1 MTENS
6 KESQK
11 AQEKKNVFSKIKET
25 IDDKEEQLEILGT
38 FIRLGV
44 MVWAG
49 FIISLNYVSFPGL
62 SKDGGPKDITFIA
75 SVFTGCLATFSV
87 DVGKKKKEGKDGSK
101 PSAAIPTQILRI
113 DIGSTAAG
121 DRDLASRGSRV
132 IHVHSDFQT
141 LRFKLPD
148 TGIYFENF
156 EFGICVLPSTIL
168 IFYFCCD

>member
-11 AQEKKNVFSKIKET
+11 AQEKKNVFSKIKDT

-87 DVGKKKKEGKDGSK
+87 DVGKKKKEGKVGSK
-101 PSAAIPTQILRI
+101 SSAAIPTQILRI
-113 DIGSTAAG
+113 EQAPIKIVTESTSKK
-121 DRDLASRGSRV
+121 DV
-132 IHVHSDFQT
+132 
-141 LRFKLPD
+141 
-148 TGIYFENF
+148 
-156 EFGICVLPSTIL
+156 
-168 IFYFCCD
+168 

>member
-11 AQEKKNVFSKIKET
+11 AQEKKNVFSKIKDT
-25 IDDKEEQLEILGT
+25 IDDKEEHLEILGT

-101 PSAAIPTQILRI
+101 SSPSIPTQILRI
-113 DIGSTAAG
+113 EQAPIKIVTESTSKK
-121 DRDLASRGSRV
+121 DV
-132 IHVHSDFQT
+132 
-141 LRFKLPD
+141 
-148 TGIYFENF
+148 
-156 EFGICVLPSTIL
+156 
-168 IFYFCCD
+168 

>member
-6 KESQK
+6 KESSK
-11 AQEKKNVFSKIKET
+11 TQEKKNVFTKIKEN

-62 SKDGGPKDITFIA
+62 AKDGGPKDITFIA

-87 DVGKKKKEGKDGSK
+87 DVGKKKKDGKDGSK
-101 PSAAIPTQILRI
+101 PPSSSSLPTQILRI
-113 DIGSTAAG
+113 EQAPIKIVTETSPKKN
-121 DRDLASRGSRV
+121 V
-132 IHVHSDFQT
+132 
-141 LRFKLPD
+141 
-148 TGIYFENF
+148 
-156 EFGICVLPSTIL
+156 
-168 IFYFCCD
+168 

>member
-75 SVFTGCLATFSV
+75 SVFTGCLASFSV

-101 PSAAIPTQILRI
+101 SSPSIPTQILRI
-113 DIGSTAAG
+113 EQAPIKIVTESTSKK
-121 DRDLASRGSRV
+121 DV
-132 IHVHSDFQT
+132 
-141 LRFKLPD
+141 
-148 TGIYFENF
+148 
-156 EFGICVLPSTIL
+156 
-168 IFYFCCD
+168 

>member
-11 AQEKKNVFSKIKET
+11 TPQKKNVFSKIKDT

-87 DVGKKKKEGKDGSK
+87 DVGKKKKDGKDGSK
-101 PSAAIPTQILRI
+101 TSAAIPTQILRI
-113 DIGSTAAG
+113 EQAPIKIITESTG
-121 DRDLASRGSRV
+121 
-132 IHVHSDFQT
+132 
-141 LRFKLPD
+141 K
-148 TGIYFENF
+148 
-156 EFGICVLPSTIL
+156 
-168 IFYFCCD
+168 

>member
-11 AQEKKNVFSKIKET
+11 TPQKKNVFSKIKDT

-101 PSAAIPTQILRI
+101 TSAAIPTQILRI
-113 DIGSTAAG
+113 EQAPIKIVTESTSKK
-121 DRDLASRGSRV
+121 DV
-132 IHVHSDFQT
+132 
-141 LRFKLPD
+141 
-148 TGIYFENF
+148 
-156 EFGICVLPSTIL
+156 
-168 IFYFCCD
+168 

>member
-87 DVGKKKKEGKDGSK
+87 DVGKKKKENKDGSK
-101 PSAAIPTQILRI
+101 PSSSAIPTQIIRI
-113 DIGSTAAG
+113 EQAPLKIT
-121 DRDLASRGSRV
+121 
-132 IHVHSDFQT
+132 T
-141 LRFKLPD
+141 D
-148 TGIYFENF
+148 TKKN
-156 EFGICVLPSTIL
+156 V
-168 IFYFCCD
+168 